1 MTDIAFGRLAAAYAS
16 SAQPQS
22 SYDFVAEL
30 LTDRFGPRL
39 MTFFAWSQGNDLCER
54 VWSNNPEKYPVSIGK
69 KMGPTDWGKTVLH
82 EKTPWFG
89 EDETAMR
96 GAFPDYELIKSVGC
110 ASCLS
115 APVVASGQ
123 SIGAISILHEEG
135 VYKSSDL
142 DDLTALSALL
152 VVPLLLRRPGS

>member
-1 MTDIAFGRLAAAYAS
+1 
-16 SAQPQS
+16 
-22 SYDFVAEL
+22 
-30 LTDRFGPRL
+30 
-39 MTFFAWSQGNDLCER
+39 
-54 VWSNNPEKYPVSIGK
+54 
-69 KMGPTDWGKTVLH
+69 MGPTDWGKTVLH

-89 EDETAMR
+89 EDEAAMR
-96 GAFPDYELIKSVGC
+96 VVFPDYELIKSVGC

-135 VYKSSDL
+135 VYQSSDL